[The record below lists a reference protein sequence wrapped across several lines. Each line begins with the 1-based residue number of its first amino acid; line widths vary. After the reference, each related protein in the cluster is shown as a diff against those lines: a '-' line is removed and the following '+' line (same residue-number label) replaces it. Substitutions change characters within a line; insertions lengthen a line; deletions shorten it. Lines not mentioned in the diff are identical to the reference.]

1 MTKPETKAAFLGA
14 LPLQVRLADTGNSF
28 NQDTRELDV
37 IVSTGASVTRARM
50 DGWDVVRYSEELL
63 VSDAAVNMER
73 LNAGA
78 AVLDSHDAYGG
89 IGSSLGIVQRAWIE
103 GGNLMANIRL
113 HAEGVS
119 PAADALAG
127 MIRGGT
133 APKISVGY
141 SLDKVRVIEAQ
152 KKTDMERWIVERWT
166 PFEVSFVTVPAD
178 AGAGVRNADQ
188 TYPCEVNRASPPK
201 SEEKPMTDNVM
212 DKTSTGE
219 LPVENR
225 SAAASVDVAA
235 VRAEALKAE
244 RERSQAIRSI
254 VDAHKL
260 PSDMLTRALDGG
272 VTVDAF
278 RASVLDHLA
287 TAQEKAPTITATS
300 RASGDDPA
308 VVRAAMA
315 ESLVA
320 RILRKD
326 PEGEHARTFSD
337 HGFADLAAV
346 LMGDTRRLNAARRED
361 VLYRA
366 FHTTSD
372 FPSLLENVANK
383 VLLARYTAATPT
395 YRMIGQQKTFS
406 DFKSHSMVRPG
417 DFPNLL
423 QVGETGEIKAGTVSE
438 SKETMSLATYAR
450 QIRLSRNL
458 LVNDDL
464 NAMGDI
470 LGSIGQ
476 RIADFENATFWAKVV
491 ANPTLA
497 TDSLAVFQAADHANY
512 VSSGTAITVDNL
524 GLGRSAMMKQE
535 SLDGIKLNVSPAFLV
550 TGPDRITKAES
561 ITTPITARTATD
573 VNVFGP
579 RLTPIADA
587 NISGNGWYLFA
598 PSSQAATFVYG
609 YLEGAAGPQI
619 RTDEPFGVLGM
630 AMQVVLDFAVG
641 AIDYRGAYFNAG
653 A

>member
-1 MTKPETKAAFLGA
+1 MNKPAAMAAFTGA
-14 LPLQVRLADTGNSF
+14 LPLQVRLADTGSSF

-37 IVSTGASVTRARM
+37 IVSTGAAVTRARM

-63 VSDAAVNMER
+63 VNDAAVNMER

-89 IGSSLGIVQRAWIE
+89 IGSSLGVVQRAWIE

-141 SLDKVRVIEAQ
+141 SLDKVRVVEAQ

-178 AGAGVRNADQ
+178 AGAGVRSSDQ
-188 TYPCEVNRASPPK
+188 TYPCEVNRATPPNSK
-201 SEEKPMTDNVM
+201 ESHMDNHV
-212 DKTSTGE
+212 DNASAGTA
-219 LPVENR
+219 PVENR
-225 SAAASVDVAA
+225 AAAPAVDAVA
-235 VRAEALKAE
+235 VRAEAVKVE
-244 RERSQAIRSI
+244 RERASTINALAA
-254 VDAHKL
+254 AHKL
-260 PSDMLTRALDGG
+260 PADMVSRALADG
-272 VTVDAF
+272 TAVDAF

-287 TAQEKAPTITATS
+287 TAQEATPTVTATS

-308 VVRAAMA
+308 VIRSAMSDA
-315 ESLVA
+315 LVG
-320 RILRKD
+320 RILRKA
-326 PEGEHARTFSD
+326 PEGDHARTFMD
-337 HGFADLAAV
+337 HGFADLAAE
-346 LMGDTRRLNAARRED
+346 LMGDKRRLNAARRED

-383 VLLARYTAATPT
+383 VLLARYNAAMPT
-395 YRMIGQQKTFS
+395 YRMVGQSKTFT
-406 DFKSHSMVRPG
+406 DFKAHSMVRPG

-423 QVGETGEIKAGTVSE
+423 AVGETGEIKAGTVSE
-438 SKETMSLATYAR
+438 SKETISLATYAR

-476 RIADFENATFWAKVV
+476 RISDFENATFWAKVV

-497 TDSLAVFQAADHANY
+497 TDNKAVFQAADHLNY
-512 VSSGTAITVDNL
+512 VSSGTAIDVTSL
-524 GLGRSAMMKQE
+524 GVARAAMMKQT
-535 SLDGIKLNVSPAFLV
+535 SLDGIKLNIGPKFLV

-561 ITTPITARTATD
+561 ITTPINPTASSD

-587 NISGNGWYLFA
+587 NISGNGWYLFSE
-598 PSSQAATFVYG
+598 PSMAATFVYG

>member
-1 MTKPETKAAFLGA
+1 MTKPHDKAAFAGA
-14 LPLQVRLADTGNSF
+14 FPLQVRYADTSNTWNS
-28 NQDTRELDV
+28 DTREVDV
-37 IVSTGASVTRARM
+37 VASTGAAVTRMRM
-50 DGWDVVRYSEELL
+50 QGWDVVRYNEELV
-63 VSDAAVNMER
+63 VSDSAINLER
-73 LNAGA
+73 LNSGA

-89 IGSSLGIVQRAWIE
+89 IGSSLGVVQRAWIE
-103 GGNLMANIRL
+103 DGKLMARIKL

-119 PAADALAG
+119 IAADALAG

-133 APKISVGY
+133 APKISIGY
-141 SLDKVRVIEAQ
+141 SLDKVRVVEPTSN
-152 KKTDMERWIVERWT
+152 KELERWIVERWT

-188 TYPCEVNRASPPK
+188 TFPCEINRAIPPNQEVK
-201 SEEKPMTDNVM
+201 AMTDNVM
-212 DKTSTGE
+212 PTASTGE
-219 LPVENR
+219 QPVENR
-225 SAAASVDVAA
+225 SAPSLDA

-244 RERSQAIRSI
+244 RGRVSAIRAIAS
-254 VDAHKL
+254 AHKL
-260 PSDMLTRALDGG
+260 PDDMVASAIDKGTEI
-272 VTVDAF
+272 DAF

-287 TAQEKAPTITATS
+287 TAQERTPIISATS

-308 VVRAAMA
+308 VKRAAMA
-315 ESLVA
+315 DALAA
-320 RILRKD
+320 RILRTA
-326 PEGEHARTFSD
+326 PESD
-337 HGFADLAAV
+337 HVRSFMEHGFADLAAE
-346 LMGDTRRLNAARRED
+346 LMGDTRRMTASRRED

-383 VLLARYTAATPT
+383 VMLARYQAASPT
-395 YRMIGQQKTFS
+395 YRMIGLQRNFS
-406 DFKSHSMVRPG
+406 DFKAHSMVRPG

-423 QVGETGEIKAGTVSE
+423 EVGETGEIKAGTVSE
-438 SKETMSLATYAR
+438 SKESLTLATYAR

-464 NAMGDI
+464 NAMGDV

-497 TDSLAVFQAADHANY
+497 TDSTAVFDTSGHGNY
-512 VSSGTAITVDNL
+512 VSSGSAISVDTI
-524 GLGRSAMMKQE
+524 GAGRAAMMKQT
-535 SLDGIKLNVSPAFLV
+535 SLDGIKLNVSPAYLV
-550 TGPDRITKAES
+550 TGPDRITKAEA
-561 ITTPITARTATD
+561 ITTPIVARTASD

-598 PSSQAATFVYG
+598 QPSQAATFVYG
-609 YLEGAAGPQI
+609 YLEGAAGPQV